1 MWLWICAIC
10 PPPQRAS
17 SSDLNLGSW
26 RGAELVN
33 THQQMDPHT
42 LESGTKIKYV
52 LSLSVYF
59 ITHRV
64 LVVVFLSCYHSH
76 LCHRCVL
83 HRCMVRAP
91 YSSPLGLYTKV
102 SSWTTCSTAPARTPS
117 QTDAF
122 TTVNFAK
129 TGKKK
134 NKKCFTYFLFHEK
147 AAVWHLSCYL

>member
-1 MWLWICAIC
+1 
-10 PPPQRAS
+10 
-17 SSDLNLGSW
+17 
-26 RGAELVN
+26 
-33 THQQMDPHT
+33 MDPYT

-76 LCHRCVL
+76 LCHHCL
-83 HRCMVRAP
+83 IHRCMVRAP

-102 SSWTTCSTAPARTPS
+102 SSWTTCSTELARTPS

-134 NKKCFTYFLFHEK
+134 TKNVLLTFYFMKMQLFDTFPVICRLEGDGAFTDTQGL
-147 AAVWHLSCYL
+147 VWTGKFNGETALGLKLQQSI